1 MQRKTKT
8 NNNLKIGDYKMSG
21 TQKLKRAMIGKRV
34 VATLSRKIKRSVNGK
49 DTEVQLYK
57 IHPLG

>member
-1 MQRKTKT
+1 
-8 NNNLKIGDYKMSG
+8 MSG

-34 VATLSRKIKRSVNGK
+34 VATPSRKIKRSVNGK